1 MGYDYYRVC
10 CKEFRCV
17 YVTQTAC
24 CVTSTSQASRP
35 TKYTSIVVVDATSLR
50 RIQSLQLG
58 VFVIVS
64 TSCDEFVVGTRFAYR
79 AILDKVTMK
88 MMNPTLVRRF
98 EIYGR
103 PTSDPHSESLTTDAQ
118 LQSWSVL

>member
-1 MGYDYYRVC
+1 MSIIGYIVRN
-10 CKEFRCV
+10 FWCV
-17 YVTQTAC
+17 YITQTAC
-24 CVTSTSQASRP
+24 RVTSTSWASSF
-35 TKYTSIVVVDATSLR
+35 TKYTSIVDATSLR
-50 RIQSLQLG
+50 RIQSLQFG
-58 VFVIVS
+58 VLVIVS

-79 AILDKVTMK
+79 AILDKVTIK
-88 MMNPTLVRRF
+88 MMNSTLVRF